1 MEEYIQVITAAA
13 SKRNAEEIANELVQ
27 NRLVACVQI
36 VGPITSMYWWKG
48 NVEKSTEW
56 LCIAKTQRDLYE
68 AVELSIRRNH
78 PYEIPEVL
86 AVPVIKGSKSYI
98 SWLRKELRK

>member
-1 MEEYIQVITAAA
+1 MEEYIQVITAVA
-13 SKRNAEEIANELVQ
+13 SKEDAEGIASELVR
-27 NRLVACVQI
+27 NRLAACVQI
-36 VGPITSMYWWKG
+36 LGPMTSVYRWKG

-78 PYEIPEVL
+78 TYEIPEVL
-86 AVPVIKGSKSYI
+86 AVPVIKGNESYI
-98 SWLRKELRK
+98 SWLRKELRM